1 MVHPLPWHCHT
12 KLQTT
17 KPSAA
22 AIPLLAFT
30 AAPLLNSRPEVPLFA
45 SPLSYGCRSTRSPGT
60 MRKVSPK
67 PDCPVYGR
75 FQGVDVVGLEW
86 RTEPLDDEIP
96 IPWLAR
102 ACHGLSSRKLFARRK
117 DLPASRDMYHSTIYV
132 LLSFEA
138 FLLFRSGI
146 RQLFPWTARQWIKA
160 PRRRIIR
167 WLLRPLM
174 KGTRCL
180 ECAFGADMEN
190 FRIPG
195 TGGLALATVFAGLCG
210 SSARAVIE
218 SPIEYAKVKR
228 QTGQTWHFNEVYQGF
243 FMQLPR
249 TMLLILRMTTAT
261 VLSIDGSMLLA
272 LTQGLNMKTLELR
285 LVVMNR
291 RQYDADDDGDD
302 DDDDDGDNDH
312 HHLLLHGCDHDN
324 DDGDDDDD
332 GAVVDEGRAVKD
344 DDDDDDDGDDDDD
357 DDDDD
362 DGDAGY
368 ACEDDDAVRMIMMVM
383 VMMTMAVIM
392 VMVMTTAMM
401 MLLMLT
407 DLLLK
412 MLMAMMMMVMM
423 MQVKG
428 MVMMMVLMVMAV
440 VLMTMT
446 MVTIV
451 HGGDKDDRG

>member
-167 WLLRPLM
+167 WELHKNKEPL
-174 KGTRCL
+174 G
-180 ECAFGADMEN
+180 
-190 FRIPG
+190 
-195 TGGLALATVFAGLCG
+195 
-210 SSARAVIE
+210 
-218 SPIEYAKVKR
+218 
-228 QTGQTWHFNEVYQGF
+228 
-243 FMQLPR
+243 
-249 TMLLILRMTTAT
+249 
-261 VLSIDGSMLLA
+261 
-272 LTQGLNMKTLELR
+272 
-285 LVVMNR
+285 
-291 RQYDADDDGDD
+291 
-302 DDDDDGDNDH
+302 
-312 HHLLLHGCDHDN
+312 
-324 DDGDDDDD
+324 
-332 GAVVDEGRAVKD
+332 
-344 DDDDDDDGDDDDD
+344 
-357 DDDDD
+357 
-362 DGDAGY
+362 
-368 ACEDDDAVRMIMMVM
+368 
-383 VMMTMAVIM
+383 
-392 VMVMTTAMM
+392 
-401 MLLMLT
+401 
-407 DLLLK
+407 
-412 MLMAMMMMVMM
+412 
-423 MQVKG
+423 
-428 MVMMMVLMVMAV
+428 
-440 VLMTMT
+440 
-446 MVTIV
+446 
-451 HGGDKDDRG
+451 